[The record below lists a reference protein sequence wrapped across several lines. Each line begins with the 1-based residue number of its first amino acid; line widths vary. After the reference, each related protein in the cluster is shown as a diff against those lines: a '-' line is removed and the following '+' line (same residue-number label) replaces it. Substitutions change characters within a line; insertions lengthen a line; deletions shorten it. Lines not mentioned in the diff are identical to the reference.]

1 MIVQALAPCGIMVS
15 PNKGN
20 NMVQIVDVVD
30 NDTGLV
36 LLEGEFLAQVAIVAA
51 REGWEIVRMEMAT
64 DEERA
69 DGIIDWVMVTRPDT
83 VAEHKAERE
92 SLDRAREFWQYGGID
107 AEINV

>member
-1 MIVQALAPCGIMVS
+1 MES

-30 NDTGLV
+30 NDTGQV
-36 LLEGEFLAQVAIVAA
+36 LLEGEFLAKVAIVAA
-51 REGWEIVRMEMAT
+51 REGWEIVRMEPAT
-64 DEERA
+64 GEERA
-69 DGIIDWVMVTRPDT
+69 DGITDWVMVTRPDM
-83 VAEHKAERE
+83 VAKRKAERD

>member
-1 MIVQALAPCGIMVS
+1 VQIIDGCGMIFIPT
-15 PNKGN
+15 KEN

-51 REGWEIVRMEMAT
+51 REGWEIVRMEPAT

-69 DGIIDWVMVTRPDT
+69 DGIIDFVMVTRPDM
-83 VAEHKAERE
+83 VAKRKAERD
-92 SLDRAREFWQYGGID
+92 SLDRARAFWQY
-107 AEINV
+107 